1 MKTVKEVADITG
13 VSVRALHYY
22 DEIGLLTPTKKTAA
36 GYRLYDD
43 KALETL
49 QQILFFREFDIP
61 LKEIK
66 AILSNPTLGQNDIL
80 TMQRKMLVVQQ
91 ERLTRLISSIDDILK
106 GENKMDFAIF
116 SKTEIE
122 EMFEQLYERMPEKLK
137 RLAVE
142 EFGSVEAWKKQY
154 LEKVATEEVQK
165 KYAKVV
171 EWYGGKEAY
180 QDIAAHPLAKDVAES
195 YGRRI
200 EKILG
205 KLAEKRN
212 LPPDCFE
219 VKEIIGE
226 YGFVMKQLTQIKDE
240 TGLMQHLAWFQNS
253 EPTKSKIDKQHGKGT
268 AAFIAQAITA
278 FYGEI

>member
-1 MKTVKEVADITG
+1 MKTVKEIAAMTG
-13 VSVRALHYY
+13 VSVRTLHYY
-22 DEIGLLTPTKKTAA
+22 DEIGLLTPTGKTAA

-49 QQILFFREFDIP
+49 QQILFFREFAIP

-80 TMQRKMLVVQQ
+80 TMQRKMLVAQR

-116 SKTEIE
+116 SKA
-122 EMFEQLYERMPEKLK
+122 EMEALFEQQYERMPEKLK

-142 EFGSVEAWKKQY
+142 EFGSVEQWKKQY
-154 LEKVATEEVQK
+154 LEKVSTEEVQK
-165 KYAKVV
+165 KYAKMV

-180 QDIAAHPLAKDVAES
+180 QDAAAHPLAKDVAES
-195 YGRRI
+195 YGKRI
-200 EKILG
+200 ETIFA
-205 KLAEKRN
+205 KLAEKQN

-226 YGFVMKQLTQIKDE
+226 YGFIMKQLTQIKDE
-240 TGLMQHLAWFQNS
+240 TALMKYLAWFQNS
-253 EPTKSKIDKQHGKGT
+253 EPTKSKIDKQHGEGT